1 MTEIVLGYMTIERTD
16 LLNAKLILCL
26 LGICDKLEYTFDSSR
41 SCVIVTLKKLVPNE
55 PEPNQESEPSVEEEL
70 TENG

>member
-41 SCVIVTLKKLVPNE
+41 SCVIVTLKKVVPDE
-55 PEPNQESEPSVEEEL
+55 PESVQETEQPIEEEL
-70 TENG
+70 TENV